1 MLGNIKQMLG
11 NFGNLKELQKT
22 FTDFQ
27 SKLKAE
33 RLEGNA
39 GGGLVKVIVDGTQE
53 VVEVSIE
60 KELVNI
66 KDKKLLEDLIKSAT
80 NQALEKASAASQK
93 LAMNLLHE
101 NKGILDTKEGK

>member
-1 MLGNIKQMLG
+1 MLGNIKQIFD

-27 SKLKAE
+27 SRLKAE
-33 RLEGNA
+33 RFEGSA
-39 GGGLVKVIVDGTQE
+39 GGGLVKVIVDGAQE
-53 VVEVSIE
+53 IVSVSIDN
-60 KELVNI
+60 ELVNI

-93 LAMNLLHE
+93 LAMNLLQE
-101 NKGILDTKEGK
+101 DKGIPGTKEGK